1 MVLVLHCQREWAL
14 ICKEGSYSQH
24 GRLFTRYNGN
34 VCRTVSCQQSVVD
47 TEFGCLSFN
56 IIWRLTVGRG

>member
-1 MVLVLHCQREWAL
+1 MLVLHYQREWAL

-24 GRLFTRYNGN
+24 GRLFTRYNSN
-34 VCRTVSCQQSVVD
+34 VSRTVSCQESVVYM
-47 TEFGCLSFN
+47 EFGCLSFN